1 MLSEISLQSPREDI
15 ERSKLGLA
23 MFDSFYI
30 YWSLSTCCTLGNQKN
45 KQNKTKKAGR
55 SYNPDCGGSK
65 QLSGTMVVGNNW
77 VILLIMSTLPRP
89 VLMCSLILN
98 QRQHSPKQNMV
109 QPLQENYTHLSE
121 WSYTFSTVNMATS
134 HFAHPKMLRPLLNT
148 NNNNTQES
156 QIRDKVAYLT
166 QTAWVK

>member
-30 YWSLSTCCTLGNQKN
+30 YWSLSTCCTLGN
-45 KQNKTKKAGR
+45 QNKTKKAGR

-98 QRQHSPKQNMV
+98 QQLHPPQQNVV
-109 QPLQENYTHLSE
+109 QPLQQNYTHLSN
-121 WSYTFSTVNMATS
+121 WSCTFSTVNMATS
-134 HFAHPKMLRPLLNT
+134 PFAHPKTLRPLP
-148 NNNNTQES
+148 NNNKNTQEP